1 MHTEIERK
9 FIVTDSTF
17 KQSAVRIMDIRQG
30 YVGTSSNGEARV
42 SIRDEKAWVI
52 IKSNGCLARLEY
64 EIPIPKKDAEELL
77 SFTCDRV
84 IHKTRYIIPCEDSM
98 LKWEVDEFHGEDE
111 GLIIAE
117 IELPRKDMP
126 FEKPQWLGKEVTQ
139 DTTYYNSTLSKT
151 SWKAIQKSRAD
162 RIIEIQEFLGGDT
175 IVISY
180 EDADNPYMYI
190 ETLEGTMKAS
200 VGDYIIKGVNG
211 EFYPCKPD
219 IFEKTYEEVAE

>member
-30 YVGTSSNGEARV
+30 YVGTSSNGV

-98 LKWEVDEFHGEDE
+98 LKWEVDEF
-111 GLIIAE
+111 
-117 IELPRKDMP
+117 
-126 FEKPQWLGKEVTQ
+126 
-139 DTTYYNSTLSKT
+139 
-151 SWKAIQKSRAD
+151 
-162 RIIEIQEFLGGDT
+162 LGGDT

-180 EDADNPYMYI
+180 EDADNPYM
-190 ETLEGTMKAS
+190 
-200 VGDYIIKGVNG
+200 
-211 EFYPCKPD
+211 PD

>member
-1 MHTEIERK
+1 MGKYIDLCTVIDVEPEVSQVLGLIEDEDLLSEFWQRMDEDFFRVFVEDYCK
-9 FIVTDSTF
+9 DS
-17 KQSAVRIMDIRQG
+17 DIRQG

-77 SFTCDRV
+77 KRTCGRI
-84 IHKTRYIIPCEDSM
+84 IHKTRYIIPATSGM

-117 IELPRKDMP
+117 IELPSEDTQ
-126 FEKPQWLGKEVTQ
+126 FDKPQWLGEEVTQ

-151 SWKAIQKSRAD
+151 SWKAIQKSYA
-162 RIIEIQEFLGGDT
+162 E
-175 IVISY
+175 
-180 EDADNPYMYI
+180 A
-190 ETLEGTMKAS
+190 KAWDDWRDS
-200 VGDYIIKGVNG
+200 LVKG
-211 EFYPCKPD
+211 
-219 IFEKTYEEVAE
+219 